1 VTSYRKEVFP
11 LMKKLA
17 CVLLII
23 CAGLYVANMA
33 KLPASGAASPQPQTY
48 SFSLDVHHAATTG
61 GNGHGVLGSPSIS
74 AAYIGRVLAEN
85 GSPAASDAQ
94 ALYSLGVQYG
104 IDPAYALAFFHH
116 ESSYGTTGE
125 ATVTMSLGNERCI
138 QDRPCNADNFTMF
151 NGWVDGFQHWYS
163 LILDLYVKQW
173 GRSTVES
180 IIPKYAPGSD
190 HNDEAAYIQAIVSDV
205 ALYRSESAAR

>member
-1 VTSYRKEVFP
+1 MLAPGDFLQEGSLS

-17 CVLLII
+17 CVLLIA
-23 CAGLYVANMA
+23 CAGLLLAGQSKM
-33 KLPASGAASPQPQTY
+33 PASGALPDTPQ
-48 SFSLDVHHAATTG
+48 AATI
-61 GNGHGVLGSPSIS
+61 GHGVLGSATIS
-74 AAYIGRVLAEN
+74 AAYIARVLAGN
-85 GSPAASDAQ
+85 GSPAASDSQ

-125 ATVTMSLGNERCI
+125 ATVTYSLGNERCI
-138 QDRPCNADNFTMF
+138 QDRPCNGDNFTVF

-163 LILDLYVKQW
+163 LILNLYVKQW

-190 HNDEAAYIQAIVSDV
+190 HNDEAAYIKAIVNDV
-205 ALYRSESAAR
+205 ALYRSESAAQS